1 MDDSLY
7 GSNSFIPADP
17 QQDYLMPSPNGQDN
31 VSIVNKFMKSVTT
44 LDDFKIISKLGEGS
58 YSTVYKC
65 LRKADNKIYSLKK
78 VRIMDG
84 LSDKERDNSIN
95 EVRILASI
103 KNNVNVVRYYEAFMD
118 TTIDSEQFGINGPKS
133 TYLCIVM
140 EYADNGD
147 LF

>member
-7 GSNSFIPADP
+7 GSNSFIPTDP
-17 QQDYLMPSPNGQDN
+17 QQDYLMPTPNDN
-31 VSIVNKFMKSVTT
+31 VSIVNKFMRPCTT
-44 LDDFKIISKLGEGS
+44 LDDFNILQKLGEGS

-65 LRKADNKIYSLKK
+65 LRKADNKVYSLKK

-103 KNNVNVVRYYEAFMD
+103 KNNINVVRYYEAFMD
-118 TTIDSEQFGINGPKS
+118 TKLDSEQFGKNGPKS